1 MQNHTRVMLRGA
13 MELPGDKSISHRA
26 VMLGSIAG
34 GRTEIQGFLPGEDCL
49 STIRCFRAM
58 GTKITQEGT
67 RVTVQ
72 GMGLHGLK
80 APSAPLDCGNSG
92 TTMRLLSG
100 ILAAQSFSSVLTGD
114 SSLRTRPMGRIMRPL
129 REMGAEIQSLAGS
142 DTAPLRISGGRLSGI
157 HYLSPV
163 ASAQLKS
170 AVLLAGLYADS
181 PSSVTE
187 PSLSRDHSERML
199 RHFGAKLHSSTDSEG
214 RPVTTIEPAEA
225 LHAAQISVPGD
236 LSSAAYFIA
245 AALLLPGSEL
255 RINKVGVNPTRS
267 GILEVAEA
275 MGGSIEVLSHTDHD
289 AEPTADL
296 LIRASRLHGT
306 EIGGALI
313 PRLIDELP
321 VIAAMACQA
330 EGRTVIRDAAELK
343 LKESNRIRVMTEELQ
358 KLGAAV
364 TETTDGMIIEGG
376 HPLHGASIAS
386 HKDHRIAMSFAV
398 LSLLADGPVHISDPD
413 CVNISMPDFYERLRS
428 VCR

>member
-1 MQNHTRVMLRGA
+1 
-13 MELPGDKSISHRA
+13 
-26 VMLGSIAG
+26 
-34 GRTEIQGFLPGEDCL
+34 
-49 STIRCFRAM
+49 
-58 GTKITQEGT
+58 
-67 RVTVQ
+67 
-72 GMGLHGLK
+72 
-80 APSAPLDCGNSG
+80 
-92 TTMRLLSG
+92 
-100 ILAAQSFSSVLTGD
+100 
-114 SSLRTRPMGRIMRPL
+114 
-129 REMGAEIQSLAGS
+129 GS

-214 RPVTTIEPAEA
+214 RPVITIEPAEA

-236 LSSAAYFIA
+236 ISSAAYFIV

-343 LKESNRIRVMTEELQ
+343 LKESNRIRVMTEEL
-358 KLGAAV
+358 
-364 TETTDGMIIEGG
+364 
-376 HPLHGASIAS
+376 
-386 HKDHRIAMSFAV
+386 
-398 LSLLADGPVHISDPD
+398 
-413 CVNISMPDFYERLRS
+413 
-428 VCR
+428 

>member
-72 GMGLHGLK
+72 GRGLHGLK

-199 RHFGAKLHSSTDSEG
+199 RHFGARLHSSTDSDG
-214 RPVTTIEPAEA
+214 RPVITIEPAEA
-225 LHAAQISVPGD
+225 LHATQISVPGD
-236 LSSAAYFIA
+236 ISSAAYFIA

-330 EGRTVIRDAAELK
+330 EGCTVIRDAAELK

-376 HPLHGASIAS
+376 HPLRGASIAS

-398 LSLLADGPVHISDPD
+398 LSLLADGQVHISDPD